1 MIVKKIITTFTRMRG
16 GNVTH
21 TGEISSICRLTDG
34 RLVFKFYQWNIIADL
49 FVKID
54 KHTFHDAFNI

>member
-1 MIVKKIITTFTRMRG
+1 MRG